1 MECEAIDHF
10 VVGTYALRA
19 VLRGTEGGG
28 WHLAKQSRLG
38 QKSGRGWGPDGL
50 TVGQLGDRYRCG
62 LAQLKL

>member
-28 WHLAKQSRLG
+28 G
-38 QKSGRGWGPDGL
+38 I
-50 TVGQLGDRYRCG
+50 
-62 LAQLKL
+62 